1 MNYGRV
7 YWVTGLHNSGKTTIG
22 TALYYELKKRRNN
35 VVILDGDIMKDI
47 ASGTETAEYN
57 LKDRLIRAKRY
68 SKMAKMLADQGLWVV
83 VCAIA
88 MFDEI
93 RDWNRNNIKG
103 YIEIFLEVPIEILK
117 QRGNGKLYQSE
128 EITSYPKYP
137 DLVVKNDGSIAV
149 REIVKS
155 IKSIQPQ
162 NEEDYDRDRKDR
174 KSVV

>member
-103 YIEIFLEVPIEILK
+103 YNMKFFYPIFCSHILDLIFCILLETKMYMHI
-117 QRGNGKLYQSE
+117 
-128 EITSYPKYP
+128 
-137 DLVVKNDGSIAV
+137 
-149 REIVKS
+149 
-155 IKSIQPQ
+155 
-162 NEEDYDRDRKDR
+162 
-174 KSVV
+174 